1 MVRYSSLILTMTI
14 FSLSGRARPPLHEFF
29 SSGLKDHERC
39 YVPDHELL
47 ILHHQMRVEILIRI
61 PFLERNMSSGIRS
74 STGTTFAGLRDN
86 SNLRLK
92 RKVKQSVILINN
104 TLDSTRRGIEA
115 CLRPLRQQSFQ
126 LVLSHRNF
134 VLPGNKRFYQS
145 VWSWLEVPDSKLHS
159 HLIKDSWTSN
169 GDRKNLDSQ
178 CLPR

>member
-1 MVRYSSLILTMTI
+1 MCVVETFMNKSKRLLRSDFPHWCWLWQYFLYLEEPV
-14 FSLSGRARPPLHEFF
+14 PPLLHEFF

-61 PFLERNMSSGIRS
+61 PFLDRNMSSGIRS
-74 STGTTFAGLRDN
+74 STGTTFAGSRDN
-86 SNLRLK
+86 LNLRLK
-92 RKVKQSVILINN
+92 RKVKQSIILINN

-115 CLRPLRQQSFQ
+115 CLRPLRQQPFQ

-145 VWSWLEVPDSKLHS
+145 V
-159 HLIKDSWTSN
+159 
-169 GDRKNLDSQ
+169 
-178 CLPR
+178 